1 MTADA
6 TDHVTRCTPSHVFW
20 LTGLP
25 AAGKTT
31 LARALEQR
39 LKLAGQGAVVLDGDE
54 LRRGLCADLGMD
66 DQGRRENI
74 RRAGE
79 VAALLQRA
87 GLHVICAFVSP
98 FAEDRQ
104 RVRGLFAEG
113 RFTEVHVS
121 TSLKECMR
129 RDPKG
134 MYGRARRG
142 ELHNLTGW
150 DAPFEVPQQAE
161 FSYDS
166 EHADSAWI
174 LDALLKRAMG
184 LSSGM
189 LPDVLV
195 D

>member
-1 MTADA
+1 M
-6 TDHVTRCTPSHVFW
+6 SHVFW

-39 LKLAGQGAVVLDGDE
+39 FKALGRAVVVLDGDE
-54 LRRGLCADLGMD
+54 LRRGLCADLGMSD
-66 DQGRRENI
+66 ADRQENI

-87 GLHVICAFVSP
+87 GLQVICAFVSP
-98 FAEDRQ
+98 FAEDRL
-104 RVRGLFAEG
+104 RVRQLFDEG

-121 TSLKECMR
+121 THLDVCIQ

-134 MYGRARRG
+134 LYARAQRG

-150 DAPFEVPQQAE
+150 DAPFEVPQAAE
-161 FSYDS
+161 FSFDS
-166 EHADSAWI
+166 HTMATEPL
-174 LDALLKRAMG
+174 LDALCARAT
-184 LSSGM
+184 
-189 LPDVLV
+189 D
-195 D
+195 